1 MDITTRRIANQANL
15 KRVLIIAPLMAIYLI
30 TEFIR
35 DSRKLLMP
43 KYSQSLFTI
52 GSISVNAYLL
62 FVILDGIFVLSSFTI
77 FLISFFG
84 RKKIKENQWIN
95 FYYQAVQAYGLQLTF
110 TAFLAVLITAR
121 TFGVV
126 DFTFAFII
134 ILYTSAILFINSLVT
149 ILEDTLL
156 FIVSFQII

>member
-35 DSRKLLMP
+35 DFRKLLMP

-62 FVILDGIFVLSSFTI
+62 FVILDGIFDLQ
-77 FLISFFG
+77 FF
-84 RKKIKENQWIN
+84 
-95 FYYQAVQAYGLQLTF
+95 
-110 TAFLAVLITAR
+110 
-121 TFGVV
+121 
-126 DFTFAFII
+126 
-134 ILYTSAILFINSLVT
+134 
-149 ILEDTLL
+149 
-156 FIVSFQII
+156 